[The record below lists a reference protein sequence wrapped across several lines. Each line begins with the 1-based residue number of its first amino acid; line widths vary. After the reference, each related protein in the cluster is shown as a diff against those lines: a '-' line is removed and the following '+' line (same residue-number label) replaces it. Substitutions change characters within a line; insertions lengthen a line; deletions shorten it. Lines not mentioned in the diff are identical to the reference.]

1 MTTTTAEVFP
11 RPAAG
16 IELEPGRLQQ
26 WMDLQVLSPARMSAR
41 IAELGLLPFRHVTSR
56 TDPRPADGHDVVP
69 DEARKHCTACGREI
83 SALSVDAVIK
93 IANGTRKPRAA
104 TLDAICGVL
113 GLQPSDLQP
122 GSRPPDRDEEARR
135 RVAEYNAGMRDYAN
149 MIGRPD
155 LYKHPGKDGGTRIK
169 YSAELRRLYKEWL
182 AAEGITPEPETVR
195 LAS

>member
-41 IAELGLLPFRHVTSR
+41 IAELGLLPFRHVTTR
-56 TDPRPADGHDVVP
+56 KDPLWADRHAVVP
-69 DEARKHCTACGREI
+69 DEVRKHCTACGRKI

-113 GLQPSDLQP
+113 GLQPSDLMP
-122 GSRPPDRDEEARR
+122 GSRPPSRDEEARR
-135 RVAEYNAGMRDYAN
+135 RVAEYNAGMRDYADS
-149 MIGRPD
+149 IGRPD
-155 LYKHPGKDGGTRIK
+155 LYERPGKDG
-169 YSAELRRLYKEWL
+169 EDQDQLLRR
-182 AAEGITPEPETVR
+182 AAPPVGRRTGTPGLP
-195 LAS
+195 ASVLTSP